1 FAVSRSRGLCLV
13 ATTRPRYCETSIP
26 KQPINPATVY
36 HSPPPTPH
44 AHSYTIPEVMDLDIF
59 FSISQTEVDGYIP
72 SERVMFEN
80 FFEQVILADRLG
92 FGTAWVAESHLST
105 EVQKSNPGAVIPH
118 FVGEIG
124 LNTDILQL
132 GHRIFARTRRIGVGS
147 AIMNILCNGGPIAAA
162 ERIKTFLAL
171 HGLDPEERRL
181 FTVGFAAGR
190 FPFINIPYGIVPRT
204 PVEEAAWPVVKNK
217 IFEEATEIFLRLLRG
232 ETLSSSM
239 IANRSLQ
246 RKDFRSDSDWQ
257 RVVDVFGQDFGEIP
271 LAPRW
276 VFPNL
281 KIVPQEPRMD
291 LLQLSIGSHD
301 AATQV
306 FANTIL
312 PVGVFNLS
320 ITPGDEIRKT
330 NERMATAYHPAGGG
344 WQRRLM
350 PRTVLVFINDSDP
363 SRAPEEARAALT
375 NYWRALEGTL
385 DEEKVRSATNNALIG
400 SAEMI
405 VKQVAERF
413 HHDDRLMLWFDFNNH
428 DSKRVMKNM
437 DDFMTKVAPAISR

>member
-1 FAVSRSRGLCLV
+1 M
-13 ATTRPRYCETSIP
+13 E
-26 KQPINPATVY
+26 
-36 HSPPPTPH
+36 
-44 AHSYTIPEVMDLDIF
+44 LDIF
-59 FSISQTEVDGYIP
+59 FSISQTEVDGYLP

-80 FFEQVILADRLG
+80 FFEQVTLADRLG

-132 GHRIFARTRRIGVGS
+132 AHRIFARTKTIGVGS

-162 ERIKTFLAL
+162 ERVRAFLAL
-171 HGLDPEERRL
+171 HGLDPNEKRL
-181 FTVGFAAGR
+181 LTIGFAAGR

-204 PVEEAAWPVVKNK
+204 PLEEAAWPVVKNK
-217 IFEEATEIFLRLLRG
+217 IFEEATEIFLRLLKG

-239 IANRSLQ
+239 IAPRSLQ
-246 RKDFRSDSDWQ
+246 RSDFRSDGDWQ
-257 RVVDVFGQDFGEIP
+257 RVVSTYAETYSERSGPGDGEIP

-281 KIVPQEPRMD
+281 KIVPQESRME
-291 LLQLSIGSHD
+291 LLRLSIGSHD
-301 AATQV
+301 AATQI

-320 ITPGDEIRKT
+320 ITPGDEIQKT
-330 NERMATAYHPAGGG
+330 NERMASAYHPDGGS

-350 PRTVLVFINDSDP
+350 PRTVLVFINDDP
-363 SRAPEEARAALT
+363 ARAAEEARAALT

-385 DEEKVRSATNNALIG
+385 DEEKVRRATNNALIG
-400 SAEMI
+400 DASMI
-405 VKQVAERF
+405 ATQVAERF
-413 HHDDRLMLWFDFNNH
+413 HPDDRLMLWFDFNNH

-437 DDFMTKVAPAISR
+437 EDFMTKVAPAVPR